1 VDKEFFNAVILLTL
15 ITDPLGNIPLFIDAM
30 SRVDAKRKNLVIVR
44 ECLIAF
50 AILAVTMLSGRE
62 ILNFLGLTDETLE
75 AAGGVILLLIAINMI
90 FPGSGAKLGGGN
102 AEGEPLIVPIA
113 VPLISG
119 PSAMAAAML
128 VAAKDPSRMP
138 AWLGALA
145 ICMVFSAISLKVCT
159 LLKKMLGEQ
168 FLIAVER
175 LMGLVLTAVSID
187 MLLKG
192 VGAYLSRI
200 L

>member
-1 VDKEFFNAVILLTL
+1 MDREFFNALILLVL
-15 ITDPLGNIPLFIDAM
+15 ITDPLGNIPLFISAM
-30 SRVDAKRKNLVIVR
+30 ARVDEKRKNRVIIR

-50 AILAVTMLSGRE
+50 AILALAMLSGRE
-62 ILNFLGLTDETLE
+62 ILGFLGLSGDTLE

-90 FPGSGAKLGGGN
+90 FPGSGAKLGEGGTT
-102 AEGEPLIVPIA
+102 GEPLIVPIA

-128 VAAKDPSRMP
+128 VAAKDPSRMLE
-138 AWLGALA
+138 WIGALL
-145 ICMVFSAISLKVCT
+145 ICVTLSAISLKACAF
-159 LLKKMLGEQ
+159 LKRVLGDQ
-168 FLIAVER
+168 FLVAVER

-192 VGAYLSRI
+192 VGAYMARLF
-200 L
+200 